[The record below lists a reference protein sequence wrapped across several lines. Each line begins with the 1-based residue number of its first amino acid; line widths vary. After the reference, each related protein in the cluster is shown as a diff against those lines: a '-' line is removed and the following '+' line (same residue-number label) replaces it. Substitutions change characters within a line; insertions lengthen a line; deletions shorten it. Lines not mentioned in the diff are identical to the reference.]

1 MRVALVH
8 NFHGDDVPSGENEV
22 VEAEAAALRRAGV
35 EVAVAA
41 VRNDDLAR
49 RPLNGVQ
56 AAATVTT
63 GIGISPLRL
72 LDGFTP
78 DVIHVHSL
86 FPYLGRRWLRQTE
99 VPVVTTVHS
108 YRALCANGYLY
119 RDGRVCTLCADGKPW
134 SGVRYGCYRSRLAT
148 VPLAWAN
155 RRGPSKDALL
165 DTACKVLVLSE
176 RARGLM
182 AGAGVPAAKLVVDHH
197 FVPDADRRAP
207 DCLSA
212 DCLSA
217 EPGRDDAGRDDAWL
231 FVGRLTP
238 EKGIDRLVAEWPDDV
253 ALRVIGDGPLRGMVE
268 SAAATKRIELLA
280 CRPRSEV
287 LAEMERS
294 FGLVF
299 PSRWYETFG
308 LVYIEALA
316 AGLPTLA
323 FRPTVV
329 ADAVE
334 RDGTGV
340 VASWGAVADAV
351 ATGRERFDGLRS
363 RCRATFAD
371 SYGEAAFVTRR
382 MELYR
387 ELAG

>member
-22 VEAEAAALRRAGV
+22 VDAEAAALRRAGV
-35 EVAVAA
+35 DVAVAA
-41 VRNDDLAR
+41 VRNDDVGC

-72 LDGFTP
+72 LGDFRP

-86 FPYLGRRWLRQTE
+86 FPYLGRTWLRRTP
-99 VPVVTTVHS
+99 VPLVATVHS
-108 YRALCANGYLY
+108 YRALCATGYLY
-119 RDGRVCTLCADGKPW
+119 RDGAVCTLCADGRPW
-134 SGVRYGCYRSRLAT
+134 SGVRHGCYRSRLAT

-155 RRGPSKDALL
+155 RRGPSHDALFS
-165 DTACKVLVLSE
+165 AAARVLVLSE

-182 AGAGVPAAKLVVDHH
+182 ADAGVPEAKLVVDRH
-197 FVPDADRRAP
+197 FVPDTDGPVATPTSAQADRR
-207 DCLSA
+207 
-212 DCLSA
+212 
-217 EPGRDDAGRDDAWL
+217 GRDDAWL

-238 EKGIDRLVAEWPDDV
+238 EKGIDRLVAEWPTDV
-253 ALRVIGDGPLRGMVE
+253 PLRVLGDGPLRGVVE
-268 SAAATKRIELLA
+268 AAAATKRIELLA
-280 CRPRSEV
+280 CRPRSGV
-287 LAEMERS
+287 LAEMERA

-316 AGLPTLA
+316 SGLPTMA

-334 RDGTGV
+334 SDGTGV
-340 VASWGAVADAV
+340 VAAWGSVADAV
-351 ATGRERFDGLRS
+351 ALGRRRFDNLRG
-363 RCRATFAD
+363 RCRSLSAER
-371 SYGEAAFVTRR
+371 YGEEAFVTRR
-382 MELYR
+382 VDMYR

>member
-63 GIGISPLRL
+63 GVGISPLRL

-86 FPYLGRRWLRQTE
+86 FPYLGRRWLRRTD

-165 DTACKVLVLSE
+165 ETACKVLVLSE
-176 RARGLM
+176 RARELM
-182 AGAGVPAAKLVVDHH
+182 AGAGVPAAKLVVDRH
-197 FVPDADRRAP
+197 FVPDADRPA
-207 DCLSA
+207 A
-212 DCLSA
+212 DCPAA
-217 EPGRDDAGRDDAWL
+217 EPGRDDAWL

-253 ALRVIGDGPLRGMVE
+253 ALRVLGDGPLRGVVE
-268 SAAATKRIELLA
+268 KAAATKRIELLP
-280 CRPRSEV
+280 CRPRSGV
-287 LAEMERS
+287 LAEMEQS

-308 LVYIEALA
+308 LVYIEALS

-340 VASWGAVADAV
+340 VASWGGVAEAVTTA
-351 ATGRERFDGLRS
+351 RQQFDGLRP

>member
-49 RPLNGVQ
+49 RPLNGLQ
-56 AAATVTT
+56 AAATVST
-63 GIGISPLRL
+63 GIGISPLGL

-86 FPYLGRRWLRQTE
+86 FPYLGRRWLRRTD
-99 VPVVTTVHS
+99 VPLVTTVHS

-119 RDGRVCTLCADGKPW
+119 RDGRICTLCADGRPW

-148 VPLAWAN
+148 VPIAWAN
-155 RRGPSKDALL
+155 HRGPSKDALL
-165 DTACKVLVLSE
+165 EAACKVLVLSE
-176 RARGLM
+176 RSRGLM
-182 AGAGVPAAKLVVDHH
+182 AGAGVPAAKLVVDRH
-197 FVPDADRRAP
+197 FVPDADCRAGQ
-207 DCLSA
+207 
-212 DCLSA
+212 
-217 EPGRDDAGRDDAWL
+217 PGRDGSGRDDAWL

-253 ALRVIGDGPLRGMVE
+253 ALRILGDGPLRGVVE
-268 SAAATKRIELLA
+268 KAAVTKRIELLA
-280 CRPRSEV
+280 CRPRSGV

-340 VASWGAVADAV
+340 VASWGGVADAV
-351 ATGRERFDGLRS
+351 AAGRRDFDGLR
-363 RCRATFAD
+363 RHCRATFAGH
-371 SYGEAAFVTRR
+371 YGEAAFVARR
-382 MELYR
+382 VELYR